1 MTTDAPPELR
11 RSERA
16 VLKVLEKHDGKSMS
30 VADLARA
37 TGYSGP
43 TVTTARRRLRAL
55 GLLSFT
61 PGTGHTAT
69 RYTIPSPSPTAA
81 PATLGGFHI
90 GRTLSSG
97 VLHLLD
103 SGGEM
108 PPVPCE
114 FQADTVCR
122 PVPETAPLMELA
134 RGPVSWGQLCRA
146 CLKAIGAAPGAGDAG
161 QKSSVE
167 TSWQVQ
173 VWHDATR
180 AWRSVGRPC
189 TSEAAV
195 RAELADRQAR
205 HPELLFRP
213 VVRTSTETVLP

>member
-1 MTTDAPPELR
+1 MTTDVPTELR

-16 VLKVLEKHDGKSMS
+16 VLKELKNLDGQSVS

-37 TGYSGP
+37 TGYSEQ
-43 TVTTARRRLRAL
+43 TVTVARRRLRYL
-55 GLLSFT
+55 GLISFT

-69 RYTIPSPSPTAA
+69 RYTVPSPTAA
-81 PATLGGFHI
+81 APEPPAMLGGFHL

-103 SGGEM
+103 AGGELPPM
-108 PPVPCE
+108 PVE
-114 FQADTVCR
+114 FRTDTVCR

-134 RGPVSWGQLCRA
+134 RGRISWDLLCRA
-146 CLKAIGAAPGAGDAG
+146 CLKATGAAPGAGDT
-161 QKSSVE
+161 SSVE

-173 VWHDATR
+173 VWHMATR
-180 AWRSVGRPC
+180 RWLSIGRSF
-189 TSEAAV
+189 TSEAAA
-195 RAELADRQAR
+195 RQELADRREQ

-213 VVRTSTETVLP
+213 VVRAVTETVLP